1 MLSLLKTSP
10 LTRFLE
16 RDLIIFCNIEM
27 SKTQKQKDEIAKK
40 IKKKQK
46 VFHKGTIKQT
56 LVSKN
61 KSLSQNMK

>member
-1 MLSLLKTSP
+1 
-10 LTRFLE
+10 
-16 RDLIIFCNIEM
+16 M